1 MLNKAATET
10 QITHAGRLWLYV
22 LGSLIMLFL
31 VLPSLLV
38 IPLSFSDS
46 RYLAFP
52 PPGWSTRWYEAF
64 FGAVEWRD
72 ATVVSLTAATL
83 TMVISTALG
92 TLAAYGMHA
101 SRSRFTQLVYAT
113 FMLPLIIP
121 GILIAIGVFLLYAQ
135 LGLNNTLTGIVL
147 AHCVMAIP
155 LVVITVASSLKS
167 YDMNQEMV
175 ARSLG
180 ASRPWAFLTVTLPQI
195 KISVIS
201 AALLAFITSLDEV
214 VISLFIAGGDRATLT
229 RRMFNA
235 LRDEIDPTIAAISTL
250 LILMSVL
257 LLGLTQLL
265 QRPPSRVATPDETAA
280 PGGPTKA

>member
-1 MLNKAATET
+1 MFSRPATET
-10 QITHAGRLWLYV
+10 QITHGRRLWLYV
-22 LGSLIMLFL
+22 LGGLVILFL

-52 PPGWSTRWYEAF
+52 PPGWSTRWYGAY

-72 ATVVSLTAATL
+72 ATRTSLVAATL
-83 TMVISTALG
+83 TMVISTVLG
-92 TLAAYGMHA
+92 TLAAYGLHTA
-101 SRSRFTQLVYAT
+101 QSRFARAVYAT
-113 FMLPLIIP
+113 YMLPLIVP
-121 GILIAIGVFLLYAQ
+121 GILIAIGIFLLFAR
-135 LGLNNTLTGIVL
+135 LGLNNTMTGIVL
-147 AHCVMAIP
+147 AHSVMAIP
-155 LVVITVASSLKS
+155 LVVITVASGLKG

-180 ASRPWAFLTVTLPQI
+180 ASRLWAFLTVTLPQL

-214 VISLFIAGGDRATLT
+214 VISLFIAGGENATLT

-250 LILMSVL
+250 LILLSVV

-265 QRPPSRVATPDETAA
+265 QRSPR
-280 PGGPTKA
+280 

>member
-1 MLNKAATET
+1 MFSRPATET
-10 QITHAGRLWLYV
+10 QITHGRRLWLYV
-22 LGSLIMLFL
+22 LGGLVILFL

-52 PPGWSTRWYEAF
+52 PPSWSTRWYGAY

-72 ATVVSLTAATL
+72 ATRTSLVAATL
-83 TMVISTALG
+83 TMVISTVLG
-92 TLAAYGMHA
+92 TLAAYGLHTA
-101 SRSRFTQLVYAT
+101 QSRFARAVYAT
-113 FMLPLIIP
+113 YMLPLIVP
-121 GILIAIGVFLLYAQ
+121 GILIAIGIFLLFAR
-135 LGLNNTLTGIVL
+135 LGLNNTMTGIVL
-147 AHCVMAIP
+147 AHSVMAVP
-155 LVVITVASSLKS
+155 LVVITVASGLKG

-180 ASRPWAFLTVTLPQI
+180 ASRLWAFLTVTLPQL

-214 VISLFIAGGDRATLT
+214 VISLFIAGGENATLT

-250 LILMSVL
+250 LILLSVV

-265 QRPPSRVATPDETAA
+265 QRSPR
-280 PGGPTKA
+280 